1 MVNQR
6 PRTKRTQRLP
16 MDNRWRGIDG
26 CGSGAAVRWRLRSVE
41 ILESVFLKPVM
52 KKIITIAICAFA
64 VFTFA
69 HTHNNSTLTRE
80 TKIIAI
86 TILAEARGE
95 GQGGMYAVAAV
106 IAQRAHE
113 RGQTP
118 KEVCLKPYQFRW
130 WNGKSLK
137 SLEHLLKVPQA
148 KYAIALAKNIKLLS
162 RDFVGFANH
171 YHATWMKKKPY
182 WAKGKKPV
190 KVIGQHAFY
199 KLWAAK

>member
-1 MVNQR
+1 
-6 PRTKRTQRLP
+6 
-16 MDNRWRGIDG
+16 
-26 CGSGAAVRWRLRSVE
+26 
-41 ILESVFLKPVM
+41 M

-69 HTHNNSTLTRE
+69 HTHNNATLTRE

-118 KEVCLKPYQFRW
+118 KEVFLKPYQFSC
-130 WNGKSLK
+130 WNG
-137 SLEHLLKVPQA
+137 
-148 KYAIALAKNIKLLS
+148 
-162 RDFVGFANH
+162 
-171 YHATWMKKKPY
+171 
-182 WAKGKKPV
+182 
-190 KVIGQHAFY
+190 
-199 KLWAAK
+199 